1 MVWFRLNIG
10 RERNAD
16 PRWLLPLVCR
26 AGDLSK
32 SEIGAIKIFDRDTR
46 FQIVAEFADQFAE
59 AVRTNGSKE
68 GHIARVGAH
77 ASASSP
83 ETKTAHAAPVSDG
96 AAGNAPASHTP
107 TRANQP
113 WRERG
118 KSKAAARPHRK
129 GTGYQPRAAQEAARH
144 AGSDG
149 ARSPSKYAHKKNRVR
164 QTAKT

>member
-16 PRWLLPLVCR
+16 PRWLLPLICR
-26 AGDLSK
+26 AGDVSK

-46 FQIVAEFADQFAE
+46 FQIVAEFADKFADSRAHE
-59 AVRTNGSKE
+59 QHRRKD
-68 GHIARVGAH
+68 HISRVGAH

-96 AAGNAPASHTP
+96 AAGNAPASHTAQP
-107 TRANQP
+107 ERTQP
-113 WRERG
+113 WRDRG

-144 AGSDG
+144 TESDS
-149 ARSPSKYAHKKNRVR
+149 AQVSIQVC
-164 QTAKT
+164 T